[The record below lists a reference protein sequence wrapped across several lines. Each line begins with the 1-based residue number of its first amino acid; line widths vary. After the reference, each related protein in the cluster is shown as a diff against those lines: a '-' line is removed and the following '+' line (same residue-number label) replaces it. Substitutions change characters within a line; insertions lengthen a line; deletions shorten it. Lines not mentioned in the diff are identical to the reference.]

1 MLKLLKILPIQFRNF
16 INLRNFSQNLQLTT
30 YDFKYIYESP
40 TGHFIH
46 NMTHHQWQ
54 CSTSPQGSTSVSTK
68 NFTWCILVYQSEITA
83 CSSFFSLSIMLSQIL
98 FWNGRVSVVALDF
111 FFCYKSATIATNL
124 ITKICF
130 KLIKLKPPSVYI
142 TYILI
147 IGRTRAQMNLQYP
160 NNL

>member
-30 YDFKYIYESP
+30 YDFKYIYEIP

-46 NMTHHQWQ
+46 NMTHHQWH
-54 CSTSPQGSTSVSTK
+54 CSTSPKGSTSVSTK

-147 IGRTRAQMNLQYP
+147 TGRTRAQLNLQYP